1 MIKKMKNI
9 EMVQAVKGLNDFVG
23 KDTVVPIALS
33 VAISANIK
41 TLRRELEPYEEV
53 RHKLLDDKPEDIESR
68 FNELCSIETE
78 VNLRT
83 VSPDVLAGIEL
94 STKDYMS
101 LEFMLEENL
110 EFMLEENK
118 SEPESQSE

>member
-1 MIKKMKNI
+1 MIKRMKNI
-9 EMVQAVKGLNDFVG
+9 EMVQAVNGLNDFVG
-23 KDTVVPIALS
+23 KDVVVPIALS
-33 VAISANIK
+33 VTISVNLK

-53 RHKLLDDKPEDIESR
+53 RHKLLNDKPEDMEVR

-83 VSPDVLAGIEL
+83 VSPDVLAGINL
-94 STKDYMS
+94 STKDYIS
-101 LEFMLEENL
+101 L

>member
-1 MIKKMKNI
+1 MNRKMKNI
-9 EMVQAVKGLNDFVG
+9 EMVQAVNGLNDFVG
-23 KDTVVPIALS
+23 KDTVVPIGLS

-53 RHKLLDDKPEDIESR
+53 RKKLLNDNPKDAESKFTDLCNIEVD
-68 FNELCSIETE
+68 

-83 VSPDVLAGIEL
+83 VPPDMLDSLEL

-101 LEFMLEENL
+101 LEFMLEEN
-110 EFMLEENK
+110 K

>member
-1 MIKKMKNI
+1 MLIKKMKNI
-9 EMVQAVKGLNDFVG
+9 EMVRAVNGLNGFVG

-53 RHKLLDDKPEDIESR
+53 RYKLLDDKPEDIESR

-83 VSPDVLAGIEL
+83 VSPDTLAGIEL

-101 LEFMLEENL
+101 LEFMLG
-110 EFMLEENK
+110 ENK

>member
-9 EMVQAVKGLNDFVG
+9 EMVQAVNGLNDFVG
-23 KDTVVPIALS
+23 KDTIVPIALS

-41 TLRRELEPYEEV
+41 TLKRELEPYEEV

-101 LEFMLEENL
+101 LEFMLEEN
-110 EFMLEENK
+110 K

>member
-1 MIKKMKNI
+1 MVKRMKNI
-9 EMVQAVKGLNDFVG
+9 EMVQLVNGLNGFVG

-41 TLRRELEPYEEV
+41 ALRRELEPYEEI
-53 RHKLLDDKPEDIESR
+53 RQKLLNDKPEDMESR

-83 VSPDVLAGIEL
+83 VSPDVLSRIEL

-101 LEFMLEENL
+101 LEFMLEEN
-110 EFMLEENK
+110 K